1 MFKYTGQVCTSNCVF
16 TVVHFSLFHYFL
28 IVTPPTKPV
37 CSHPISNMSSCCMY
51 VLLNLV
57 FWYIFIN
64 FVYGWVCV
72 SNRLKVFWQ
81 VSQGVAAKSTVSS
94 LHYQSSCSYICCIS
108 FFFSLFILFLFFLF
122 PPKKKKNPS
131 VNGMHCSA
139 RLNMLYLHCPL
150 TSGQCGYTST
160 YHDICIVRLPK
171 NGLHCNVCLSTVIIN
186 K

>member
-1 MFKYTGQVCTSNCVF
+1 MFHSGFQMDYGDGSRTGKLVSYHMFKYTGQVCTSNCVF

-122 PPKKKKNPS
+122 PPKKKKPQCQWNALLCKTEHALPTLS
-131 VNGMHCSA
+131 
-139 RLNMLYLHCPL
+139 LNKWSMWIY
-150 TSGQCGYTST
+150 
-160 YHDICIVRLPK
+160 
-171 NGLHCNVCLSTVIIN
+171 
-186 K
+186 